1 MLIDYAINYYCWPG
15 LQAFVLLRTYG
26 CGCMDT
32 LLNAGL
38 VVVVVFIRLVCVWTY
53 MCTKSCDVD

>member
-15 LQAFVLLRTYG
+15 LQAFVLLRMYG
-26 CGCMDT
+26 CGSMDA

-38 VVVVVFIRLVCVWTY
+38 VVFIRLVCVWTY
-53 MCTKSCDVD
+53 MCIKSCDVD